1 MGQARRRTDKA
12 TMEARKAKALELL
25 ALGNTYTEIAHEL
38 GYKSKSSAID
48 LIRSALKEHTALNA
62 EEVNE
67 IRRKDA
73 LKLEAIERSLL
84 PSVVGKDLST
94 MSDKEKYPLLETVDR
109 IVKLQER
116 RAKLLGI
123 DHTPDLNLTS
133 SGQIQ
138 VILDGQVVEKK
149 RSTVEVE
156 VEAEEEHR

>member
-149 RSTVEVE
+149 RSAVEVE
-156 VEAEEEHR
+156 VGEAE